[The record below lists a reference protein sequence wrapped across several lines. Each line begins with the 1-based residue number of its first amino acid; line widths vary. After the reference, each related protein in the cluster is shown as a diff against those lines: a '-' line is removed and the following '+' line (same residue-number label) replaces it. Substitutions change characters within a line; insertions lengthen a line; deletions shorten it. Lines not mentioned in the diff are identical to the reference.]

1 LAFVV
6 SIPFMDKILKKCW
19 KKWWMKA
26 ILFVVLWICIYQI
39 ANGLNN
45 PFMYFSF

>member
-1 LAFVV
+1 
-6 SIPFMDKILKKCW
+6 MDKILKKCW